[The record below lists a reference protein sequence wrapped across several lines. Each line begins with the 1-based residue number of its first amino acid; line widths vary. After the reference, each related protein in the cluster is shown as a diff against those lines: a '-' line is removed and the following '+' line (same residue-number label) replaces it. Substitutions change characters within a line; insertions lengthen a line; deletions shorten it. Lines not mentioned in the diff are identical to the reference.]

1 MFHEQNIELTI
12 YRDDIMTAHEPDYA
26 ITCDHETC
34 LVKSYFPEFTDVPA
48 VSTLDLF
55 FLSSWVSA
63 ARSAWLL
70 LSDKI

>member
-34 LVKSYFPEFTDVPA
+34 LVKSYFPEFTDA
-48 VSTLDLF
+48 GIRY
-55 FLSSWVSA
+55 SSSEHT
-63 ARSAWLL
+63 
-70 LSDKI
+70 

>member
-34 LVKSYFPEFTDVPA
+34 LVKSYFPEFTDVRHPNW
-48 VSTLDLF
+48 DLIDGH
-55 FLSSWVSA
+55 LVEISSNTTYNA
-63 ARSAWLL
+63 
-70 LSDKI
+70 